1 MAFEKQQMGNPK
13 SIFFKRKKQQIV
25 FQRNGKKFDLQITVK
40 ISE

>member
-25 FQRNGKKFDLQITVK
+25 FLEKWKKV
-40 ISE
+40 